1 MEKIISNIKLIFS
14 RIIDNI
20 DLTFIISLVYLLFI
34 GFIAIYSASS
44 NLSNPTRYI
53 TTQFAALFIGFIGML
68 VLASFNYQYYKHFGK
83 FIYFISCVLLISVV
97 LFGAEHKGTKGWFDL
112 PFFSFQPVEIT
123 KLMLIL
129 SIAAF
134 IDNHWK
140 EVTKISVFIET
151 LCFTVVHFL
160 LIMLQPD
167 FSSTISYF
175 PITLVMLYVAGAKL
189 THIAG
194 IIMYG
199 SISVLIPLL
208 ITFFKLQ
215 PELVQ
220 NSPVLNFLVNAPSN
234 IQSIVIIF
242 CSVILIVILIKWF
255 LYKLRIPI
263 GWVYPILFLSII
275 FSGAISSVVVNKS
288 LKEYQRK
295 RLIVFLNPEI
305 DSRGAG
311 YNIIQS
317 KITIG
322 AGQFSGKK
330 FFKGT
335 QTQLG
340 FLPEQRTD
348 FIFSVIGEEGGY
360 LIAQLTLLFY
370 FLFIWRALVVAK
382 QAKDRFGSLVAI
394 GIATMFAFYSV
405 INLGMVMG
413 LMPVTGLPL
422 LLVSYGGSSM
432 MSSIFAVGIL
442 ISVHIRRF
450 S

>member
-1 MEKIISNIKLIFS
+1 
-14 RIIDNI
+14 
-20 DLTFIISLVYLLFI
+20 
-34 GFIAIYSASS
+34 
-44 NLSNPTRYI
+44 
-53 TTQFAALFIGFIGML
+53 
-68 VLASFNYQYYKHFGK
+68 
-83 FIYFISCVLLISVV
+83 
-97 LFGAEHKGTKGWFDL
+97 
-112 PFFSFQPVEIT
+112 
-123 KLMLIL
+123 
-129 SIAAF
+129 
-134 IDNHWK
+134 
-140 EVTKISVFIET
+140 
-151 LCFTVVHFL
+151 
-160 LIMLQPD
+160 
-167 FSSTISYF
+167 
-175 PITLVMLYVAGAKL
+175 MLYVAGAKL

>member
-1 MEKIISNIKLIFS
+1 MSKIKSIFV

-20 DLTFIISLVYLLFI
+20 DLTFVISLAYLLFI

-44 NLSNPTRYI
+44 NISGNKYI
-53 TTQFAALFIGFIGML
+53 TTQFVALFIGLIGMFLL
-68 VLASFNYQYYKHFGK
+68 VNFNYQYYKYIGK
-83 FIYFISCVLLISVV
+83 FIYLFSCILLVLV
-97 LFGAEHKGTKGWFDL
+97 LFFGTEHKGTKGWFDL

-129 SIAAF
+129 SIATF
-134 IDNHWK
+134 IDKHWK
-140 EVTKISVFIET
+140 EVTKISVFIKT
-151 LCFTVVHFL
+151 LCFTIIHFL

-167 FSSTISYF
+167 FSSTLSYF

-189 THIAG
+189 THIFSV
-194 IIMYG
+194 ILYG
-199 SISVLIPLL
+199 SISVVIPLL

-215 PELVQ
+215 PNIVQ
-220 NSPVLNFLVNAPSN
+220 SSSILSFFVNVPSSL
-234 IQSIVIIF
+234 QSIAFIS
-242 CSVILIVILIKWF
+242 CSIILIIVLIKWF
-255 LYKLRIPI
+255 LCKIKINISWRYT
-263 GWVYPILFLSII
+263 II
-275 FSGAISSVVVNKS
+275 FFCIIIAGALSSVVVNKT

-295 RLIVFLNPEI
+295 RLIVFLNPVI

-322 AGQFSGKK
+322 SGKFSGKK
-330 FFKGT
+330 FFKGQ

-360 LIAQLTLLFY
+360 FIAQLTLLFY

-442 ISVHIRRF
+442 VSIHIRRF
-450 S
+450 Y